1 MHELYR
7 SNFNAA
13 DVFNKMA
20 TGPNLIA
27 RQLVVKVWWK
37 RAFFGFVSLCE
48 TNAYLAYYYI
58 TEDSM
63 DWLSFRERLAW

>member
-7 SNFNAA
+7 SKFNTS

-20 TGPNLIA
+20 TVPNSVAKQIG
-27 RQLVVKVWWK
+27 VKVWWK

-48 TNAYLAYYYI
+48 TNAYLAYNYVI
-58 TEDSM
+58 GVKMERLT
-63 DWLSFRERLAW
+63 FRERLAW

>member
-7 SNFNAA
+7 SNLNAA

-20 TGPNLIA
+20 IRPNSIG
-27 RQLVVKVWWK
+27 RQIGVKVWWK

-48 TNAYLAYYYI
+48 TNAYLAYNYV
-58 TEDSM
+58 TGDKMER
-63 DWLSFRERLAW
+63 LTFRERLAW

>member
-20 TGPNLIA
+20 IGPNLIT
-27 RQLVVKVWWK
+27 RQIGVKVRWK
-37 RAFFGFVSLCE
+37 RGFFGFVSLCE
-48 TNAYLAYYYI
+48 TNADLAHNFV
-58 TEDSM
+58 TGDKMER
-63 DWLSFRERLAW
+63 LTFRERLAW

>member
-20 TGPNLIA
+20 TGPNSIA
-27 RQLVVKVWWK
+27 KQIGVKVWWK

-48 TNAYLAYYYI
+48 TNAYLAYNFV
-58 TEDSM
+58 TGDKMERPT
-63 DWLSFRERLAW
+63 FKERLAW

>member
-13 DVFNKMA
+13 DVSNKMA
-20 TGPNLIA
+20 TGSNSIA
-27 RQLVVKVWWK
+27 KQIGIKVWWK

-48 TNAYLAYYYI
+48 TNAYLAYNYV
-58 TEDSM
+58 TGDKMER
-63 DWLSFRERLAW
+63 LTFRERLAW

>member
-20 TGPNLIA
+20 TGPNSIA
-27 RQLVVKVWWK
+27 KQIGIKVWWK
-37 RAFFGFVSLCE
+37 RAFFGFVSLWE
-48 TNAYLAYYYI
+48 TYAYLAYN
-58 TEDSM
+58 
-63 DWLSFRERLAW
+63 